1 MIEILGIKL
10 SYEALAFFGA
20 FIASEL
26 IGANPALKQNGVVQL
41 LLGVVQSLKGTRP
54 EDDKIEEIRKILN
67 R

>member
-1 MIEILGIKL
+1 MIEILGVKL
-10 SYEALAFFGA
+10 SGEALAFLAA

-26 IGANPALKQNGVVQL
+26 IGANPKLKQNGVVAL
-41 LLGVVQSLKGTRP
+41 LLGLVETLKPIRK

>member
-1 MIEILGIKL
+1 MIEILGVKL
-10 SYEALAFFGA
+10 SGEAIAFLAA

-26 IGANPALKQNGVVQL
+26 IGANPKLKQNGVVAL
-41 LLGVVQSLKGTRP
+41 LLGLVETLKPIRQ

>member
-1 MIEILGIKL
+1 MIEILGVKL
-10 SYEALAFFGA
+10 SGEAIAFLAA

-26 IGANPALKQNGVVQL
+26 IGANPKLKQNGVVAL
-41 LLGVVQSLKGTRP
+41 LLGLVETLKPIRK

>member
-1 MIEILGIKL
+1 MIEILGVKL
-10 SYEALAFFGA
+10 SAEALAFLAA

-26 IGANPALKQNGVVQL
+26 IGANPALKQNGVVAL
-41 LLGVVQSLKGTRP
+41 LLGLVETLKPIRQ